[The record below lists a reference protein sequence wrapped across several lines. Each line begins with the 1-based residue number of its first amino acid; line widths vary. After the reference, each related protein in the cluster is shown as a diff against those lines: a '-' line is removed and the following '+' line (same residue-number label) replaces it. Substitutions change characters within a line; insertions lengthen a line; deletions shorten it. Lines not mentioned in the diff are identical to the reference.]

1 MHKGLKW
8 EREAAVRVMLAG
20 HADELPMSWMQS
32 VRGGVG
38 QGDCGLGLQ
47 LLGAGS
53 VSRGEEDPVGGDQ
66 ELSLVSS
73 GQ

>member
-47 LLGAGS
+47 LLGQALS
-53 VSRGEEDPVGGDQ
+53 PEARKTQWGETR
-66 ELSLVSS
+66 S
-73 GQ
+73 